1 MARSPPFV
9 TTTRLGVSTMSHT
22 SPATVDLPPG
32 PRWPQF
38 AQDVAYVTKSRWLMR
53 ALNKRFGTAFSMRL
67 RVFGPTVVISDP
79 ALVKELFQ
87 QPTVA
92 VRGPD
97 ANLGL
102 ILGSG
107 SMFGLQGDEHRRHR
121 KLLLPQF
128 YGNRMRAYEG
138 LIEKETLAETSLWP
152 EGEEFPVL
160 PSTMRITL
168 NTILRAVFG
177 AEGAEFDTLRTLMPR
192 LVTVGSWLALLPWL
206 HHDLG
211 RWSPWGRFMSMR
223 KELDDIIESLIARA
237 RADPAFEQREDV
249 LSLMLQARYEDGT
262 AMSHSDIGDELFS
275 LMVAGH
281 ETTATSLAWAVE
293 RLRRH
298 PKLLARLVE
307 EVDAGGSVLLQA
319 TVYELLRT
327 RPVIDGAARQV
338 VAPCISLGPWVIP
351 RGYTVAVNIGL
362 THQNEAVYRDAAA
375 FNPDRFLGASPDT
388 YSWVPFGGGT
398 RRCPGAAFAN
408 MEMMV
413 VLRTVL
419 REFRLVPT
427 DAPSER
433 WRNRGVA
440 FAPADGGRVLVYR
453 RRDGAAVRRVRR

>member
-1 MARSPPFV
+1 
-9 TTTRLGVSTMSHT
+9 MSHA
-22 SPATVDLPPG
+22 SPVAVDLPPG

-102 ILGSG
+102 ILGPG

-128 YGNRMRAYEG
+128 HGNRMRAYEG
-138 LIEKETLAETSLWP
+138 LIEKETLAEMSLWP
-152 EGEEFPVL
+152 EGQEFPVL

-206 HHDLG
+206 HHDFG
-211 RWSPWGRFMSMR
+211 RWSPWGRFMTMR
-223 KELDDIIESLIARA
+223 KELDDIIGSLIARA
-237 RADPAFEQREDV
+237 EADPAFEQREDV

-307 EVDAGGSVLLQA
+307 EVDAGGSELLQA
-319 TVYELLRT
+319 TVNELLRT

-408 MEMMV
+408 MEMTV
-413 VLRTVL
+413 VLRTIL

-433 WRNRGVA
+433 WNSRGVA
-440 FAPADGGRVLVYR
+440 FAPAGGGRALVYR
-453 RRDGAAVRRVRR
+453 RRDRAAVRRVRRQPRSGGIRTN